1 MKKIRVD
8 CELQYLAS
16 DNADFVFNIQAAQ
29 MAWQDIFE
37 EKITFNPEVEATFGV
52 GHTGQN
58 RLLRVSNIIGSFSI
72 RYQASVNVNYPEPT
86 GIEAEMKIGELP
98 IEIIP
103 YTWSSRYCE
112 SDQIAKL
119 ANELFGHL
127 AHGYSRVEAICEW
140 IHSNIQYQTGVT
152 KSTTT
157 SIAVLD
163 GGVGVCRDFAHL
175 GISFCRALNI
185 PARFVTGYAHFEEP
199 PCDFHAIFEV
209 YLGHRWILF
218 DATKM
223 SPVNQLVRIATGRDA
238 SDTAF
243 STIFGP
249 VVMNYMNPYV
259 EVIQAN

>member
-8 CELQYLAS
+8 CELQYLAC
-16 DNADFVFNIQAAQ
+16 DNSDFVFNLQAAH

-37 EKITFNPEVEATFGV
+37 ERLTFNPDLQATFGL

-58 RLLRVSNIIGSFSI
+58 RLLRVSHVTGSFNI

-86 GIEAEMKIGELP
+86 GSESEMSVGELP
-98 IEIIP
+98 IEVIP

-119 ANELFGHL
+119 ANEFFGHL
-127 AHGYSRVEAICEW
+127 PPGYTRVEAICDW
-140 IHSNIQYQTGVT
+140 IHANIQYQIGVT

-157 SIAVLD
+157 SIEVLEI
-163 GGVGVCRDFAHL
+163 GVGVCRDFAHL
-175 GISFCRALNI
+175 GITFCRALNI

-209 YLGHRWILF
+209 YLGNRWILF

-249 VVMNYMNPYV
+249 VEMRYMHPNV
-259 EVIQAN
+259 EVIQSD